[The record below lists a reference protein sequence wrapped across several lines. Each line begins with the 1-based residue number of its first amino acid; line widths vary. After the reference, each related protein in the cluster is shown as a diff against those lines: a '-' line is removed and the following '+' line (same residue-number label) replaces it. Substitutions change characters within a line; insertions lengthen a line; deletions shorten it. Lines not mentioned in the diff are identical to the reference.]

1 MEPITKNWKTGEIVK
16 LQRSDKTLE
25 KDGST
30 IYKEFVTSRYVCI
43 REASNGKRGILVKV
57 LGKTPARNLSIVD
70 GVPFVK
76 DDVDELFY
84 STIYFSFPFPKSI
97 EVEEALS
104 IISKNRELLNTF
116 ESISM
121 HIDTE
126 GTFWVRETTRNLL
139 FMKQLQYF
147 DAKSCLTCAAK
158 ENEAHYRLSIVYFY
172 NSELY
177 W

>member
-43 REASNGKRGILVKV
+43 REASNGKRGILVKAM
-57 LGKTPARNLSIVD
+57 GKTPASYIQMVD
-70 GVPFVK
+70 GRPFVK
-76 DDVDELFY
+76 DDIEQLFY
-84 STIYFSFPFPKSI
+84 DTNYYSFPSPKVN
-97 EVEEALS
+97 EVEEVLN
-104 IISKNRELLNTF
+104 IIRNNQELIKQF
-116 ESISM
+116 ESLSM
-121 HIDTE
+121 PMNTE
-126 GTFWVRETTRNLL
+126 ATFWVRETTRNLL

-147 DAKSCLTCAAK
+147 DGSQSLTCKAK
-158 ENEAHYRLSIVYFY
+158 KNDAHYRLSIVYYY
-172 NSELY
+172 NSELV